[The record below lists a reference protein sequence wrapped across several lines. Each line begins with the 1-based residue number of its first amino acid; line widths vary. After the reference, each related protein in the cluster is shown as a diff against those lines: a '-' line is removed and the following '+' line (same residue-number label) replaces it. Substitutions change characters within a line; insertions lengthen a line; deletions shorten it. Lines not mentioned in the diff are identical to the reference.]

1 MVGTRFHLAKVE
13 VCWLGSHGIYD
24 PFLIC
29 NNQSIPRPSLAVDAG
44 EIGMGD
50 FMRFTCS
57 LALCAALASCGPVP
71 QSPQPSASDAVTPQ
85 TVPTGAANLARSHVT
100 RADFESRGLKWPLTV
115 DAGELGC
122 TDLSRW
128 VRVNGKQYG
137 LNGTA
142 QGHGYSDIEPIWR
155 PDEAM
160 AQALKAAGGTDEPPT
175 KVSIGDMIS
184 EAGKY
189 C

>member
-1 MVGTRFHLAKVE
+1 
-13 VCWLGSHGIYD
+13 
-24 PFLIC
+24 
-29 NNQSIPRPSLAVDAG
+29 
-44 EIGMGD
+44 
-50 FMRFTCS
+50 MRLTCS
-57 LALCAALASCGPVP
+57 LALCAALSSCGPVQ
-71 QSPQPSASDAVTPQ
+71 QSQQASALDKIAAQ
-85 TVPTGAANLARSHVT
+85 TVPTGAAKTGRSQVT

-160 AQALKAAGGTDEPPT
+160 AKALKAAGATDEPPT
-175 KVSIGDMIS
+175 KVNIGDMIS
-184 EAGKY
+184 EAGNY